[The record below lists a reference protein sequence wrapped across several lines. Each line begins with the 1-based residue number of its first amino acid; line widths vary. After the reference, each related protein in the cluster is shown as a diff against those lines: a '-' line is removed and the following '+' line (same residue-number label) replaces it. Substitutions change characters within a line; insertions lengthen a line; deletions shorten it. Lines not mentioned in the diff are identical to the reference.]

1 MIINFDSIF
10 KYIGYISVLLGI
22 LVSLVKLYQV
32 FFKSYQKLGFSCQ
45 EFTLIQDKDKVIYN
59 DQNPQYISTYK
70 LCLERSYKNYNDET
84 TVDNIEP
91 KDLYVYKI
99 EIKNIGKKN
108 IEYKNFYNAEK
119 LGFNINSNIIA
130 TIVNAQ
136 TPKYINASVQINGD
150 VANIDFDI
158 LKPNDS
164 IYITLVTLHKILSN
178 DLLFGKTDDINKIT
192 AMDTDTANLFLGS
205 SNYWAKDRLY
215 IKEGIKKLSQSST
228 LGISICIISMIFF
241 LILDIY
247 VKIKK
252 G

>member
-84 TVDNIEP
+84 T
-91 KDLYVYKI
+91 
-99 EIKNIGKKN
+99 
-108 IEYKNFYNAEK
+108 
-119 LGFNINSNIIA
+119 
-130 TIVNAQ
+130 
-136 TPKYINASVQINGD
+136 